1 MRVTDFGPLK
11 GMRDWIKRRRH
22 TSRGAIEKI
31 IPEISADETALLRR
45 FAAFTLTGIERQWA
59 LVKAVEYLN
68 AKGLA
73 GDFVECGVW
82 RGGNLMIA
90 KELCRNSAIER
101 KFYLFDTFAGM
112 SAPTDA
118 DTTHAGADAGAT
130 YRERVREGHVDWVYA
145 SIEDVR
151 ENFRRAG
158 LLDDRVVFVKGKV
171 EDTLAD
177 RRNVPERIALLR
189 LDTDF
194 YESTRAELEVLYPRL
209 VPGGVLIVDDYGHW
223 RGARKAVDEY
233 FKSAPML
240 WSRIDYTARMTLK
253 E

>member
-11 GMRDWIKRRRH
+11 GVRDWIKRRRR
-22 TSRGAIEKI
+22 TSRHAVEKI

-45 FAAFTLTGIERQWA
+45 YAAFTLTSIERQWA
-59 LVKAVEYLN
+59 LIKAVEYLN
-68 AKGLA
+68 GKGIA

-82 RGGNLMIA
+82 RGGNVMIA
-90 KELCRNSAIER
+90 KELCRNSAIKR

-112 SAPTDA
+112 SATTEA
-118 DTTHAGADAGAT
+118 DTTHVGADANAT
-130 YRERVREGHVDWVYA
+130 YRERVRDDHVDWVYA
-145 SIEDVR
+145 SLEDVR
-151 ENFRRAG
+151 ESFRRAN
-158 LLDDRVVFVKGKV
+158 LLDDRVIFVKGKV

-177 RRNVPERIALLR
+177 PRHLPEKIALLR

-209 VPGGVLIVDDYGHW
+209 VSGGVLIVDDYGHW

-233 FKSAPML
+233 FKGATML
-240 WSRIDYTARMTLK
+240 WSRIDYTARMTVK
-253 E
+253 G